1 MIHIACNIDDN
12 YIMQCCTT
20 LVSVMYNNRN
30 EQITFHIIAE
40 FLSNEAKS
48 MLTEEVEKYNQQI
61 HFYAYNLNMNLS
73 SFKSAHISLAAYLRL
88 FVADIL
94 PVEIHKILY
103 LDCDLIINDSIKD
116 LWETDVTSYAVAA
129 VEDMWSGKTDNYERL
144 SYDASFSYFNAGVLL
159 VNLNH
164 WREMKFQK
172 KAMQYIPGHI
182 DKLVFNDQDVLNA
195 LLYDKKQFLPFRY
208 NVQDG
213 FLRRKRRIRPTSIPL
228 LDEEL
233 KHPVIIHYTGGK
245 KPWQY
250 KSQHP
255 YKNLYFR
262 YLDLTE
268 WKGERPQV
276 PFSYRIKQA
285 IDKVLYALRLA
296 KPKYRNIT

>member
-129 VEDMWSGKTDNYERL
+129 VEDMWSGKANNYTRL
-144 SYDASFSYFNAGVLL
+144 EYPQEDTYFNSGVLII
-159 VNLNH
+159 NLDY
-164 WREMKFQK
+164 WRNAHLS
-172 KAMQYIPGHI
+172 KASLEFAEKYAE
-182 DKLVFNDQDVLNA
+182 KLIFNDQDILNG
-195 LLYDKKQFLPFRY
+195 LLHDRKLLIPFRW
-208 NVQDG
+208 NIQDG
-213 FLRRKRRIRPTSIPL
+213 FLRKEDIFAS
-228 LDEEL
+228 
-233 KHPVIIHYTGGK
+233 
-245 KPWQY
+245 KP
-250 KSQHP
+250 
-255 YKNLYFR
+255 
-262 YLDLTE
+262 
-268 WKGERPQV
+268 
-276 PFSYRIKQA
+276 
-285 IDKVLYALRLA
+285 
-296 KPKYRNIT
+296 YRN

>member
-1 MIHIACNIDDN
+1 MLLFLL
-12 YIMQCCTT
+12 QCRRI
-20 LVSVMYNNRN
+20 VSQLKSLARN
-30 EQITFHIIAE
+30 E
-40 FLSNEAKS
+40 
-48 MLTEEVEKYNQQI
+48 
-61 HFYAYNLNMNLS
+61 
-73 SFKSAHISLAAYLRL
+73 
-88 FVADIL
+88 
-94 PVEIHKILY
+94 
-103 LDCDLIINDSIKD
+103 
-116 LWETDVTSYAVAA
+116 
-129 VEDMWSGKTDNYERL
+129 
-144 SYDASFSYFNAGVLL
+144 
-159 VNLNH
+159 
-164 WREMKFQK
+164 
-172 KAMQYIPGHI
+172 IPGKSHAI
-182 DKLVFNDQDVLNA
+182 HSGTHRQTGFQRSGCIKRPAIRQ
-195 LLYDKKQFLPFRY
+195 KQFLPFRY